1 MGKMSFTFNITLDED
16 EFIKVDDHLFT
27 TREILHRE
35 EPTVHLINRRFLAML
50 KEFEGRLTMKAIDEW
65 MLLSRALDQ
74 TCSFE
79 NRWDDKKILE
89 ELLKGQDHPVSWYA
103 KNCKIAS

>member
-16 EFIKVDDHLFT
+16 EFIRVEDHLFT
-27 TREILHRE
+27 TRETLSRE
-35 EPTVHLINRRFLAML
+35 EPKVHMINSRFLNML
-50 KEFEGRLTMKAIDEW
+50 KDFEGRLTMKALEEW

-79 NRWDDKKILE
+79 HKWDDKKILE
-89 ELLKGQDHPVSWYA
+89 ELLKGLDHPVSWYA
-103 KNCKIAS
+103 KNCKVVP